1 MVVVEEGTIRTKSRV
16 EERTVNVK
24 SVSIRLEPWQNISW
38 KMFRD
43 KNSTFLRYDRFKS
56 IIIYLIKFVLPSES
70 LLPCFT
76 DQFLATTKN
85 PPKKSPT
92 TPETIY
98 SPSPLFGL
106 QSFTKQDYVFDQLL
120 RPVVNTPLGEF
131 TEGSLEFAI
140 YCGRDLSGDS
150 RGTRVVEILW
160 SFAVYL

>member
-76 DQFLATTKN
+76 DRVNFWRRRKILPRNRQQPRNDLFTITAVR
-85 PPKKSPT
+85 PPIIY
-92 TPETIY
+92 ET
-98 SPSPLFGL
+98 GL
-106 QSFTKQDYVFDQLL
+106 RI
-120 RPVVNTPLGEF
+120 RPVVAPGCEHT
-131 TEGSLEFAI
+131 A
-140 YCGRDLSGDS
+140 R
-150 RGTRVVEILW
+150 
-160 SFAVYL
+160 

>member
-76 DQFLATTKN
+76 DRVNFWRRRKILPRNRQQRQKRFIHHHHCSASNHLRNRIT
-85 PPKKSPT
+85 
-92 TPETIY
+92 Y
-98 SPSPLFGL
+98 STSCCARL
-106 QSFTKQDYVFDQLL
+106 
-120 RPVVNTPLGEF
+120 
-131 TEGSLEFAI
+131 
-140 YCGRDLSGDS
+140 
-150 RGTRVVEILW
+150 
-160 SFAVYL
+160 

>member
-92 TPETIY
+92 TQKRFIHHHRCSASNHLRNRITY
-98 SPSPLFGL
+98 STSCCARL
-106 QSFTKQDYVFDQLL
+106 
-120 RPVVNTPLGEF
+120 
-131 TEGSLEFAI
+131 
-140 YCGRDLSGDS
+140 
-150 RGTRVVEILW
+150 
-160 SFAVYL
+160 